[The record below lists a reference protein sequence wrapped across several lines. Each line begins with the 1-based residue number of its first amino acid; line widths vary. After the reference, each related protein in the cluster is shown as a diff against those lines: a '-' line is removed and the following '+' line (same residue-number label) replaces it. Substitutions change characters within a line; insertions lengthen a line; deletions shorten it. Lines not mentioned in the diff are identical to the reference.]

1 MKSKKLIVHL
11 TPKMHEEIANISKRV
26 GVSMGEY
33 VRRAITKSID
43 LERLGMPAPII
54 SMEKIDEY

>member
-1 MKSKKLIVHL
+1 
-11 TPKMHEEIANISKRV
+11 MHEEIANISKRV

-33 VRRAITKSID
+33 VRRAIAKSID
-43 LERLGMPAPII
+43 LERLDISAPII